1 MEIEGHLRD
10 YGSHKK
16 RHFTAIQSMHH
27 QILDCKGIIF
37 HSDYLDRYDDFF
49 ISFLQTVRIKDENH
63 KRDGYRIIKQYATE
77 FYKQIFA
84 PLTDIRI
91 KEVLLNQ
98 TKFLSEVTEQLL
110 SDFADY
116 HDSVREECQL
126 LLVCITSRYLPPK
139 IEVDEHMMELQQI
152 LKSNIKSGWPN
163 AMNGQLKEA
172 AFLETGMVRYLFKD
186 VSAFLHKLIT
196 IFMDESHGR
205 DNVLKFFKL
214 LNVVCPM
221 LLLNDYRVSKQSA
234 ALRRVELIEKLV

>member
-1 MEIEGHLRD
+1 M
-10 YGSHKK
+10 
-16 RHFTAIQSMHH
+16 
-27 QILDCKGIIF
+27 
-37 HSDYLDRYDDFF
+37 
-49 ISFLQTVRIKDENH
+49 
-63 KRDGYRIIKQYATE
+63 
-77 FYKQIFA
+77 
-84 PLTDIRI
+84 TDIRV

-98 TKFLSEVTEQLL
+98 TKFLSEITEQLL
-110 SDFADY
+110 GDFADY

-126 LLVCITSRYLPPK
+126 LLVCVTSRYLPPK